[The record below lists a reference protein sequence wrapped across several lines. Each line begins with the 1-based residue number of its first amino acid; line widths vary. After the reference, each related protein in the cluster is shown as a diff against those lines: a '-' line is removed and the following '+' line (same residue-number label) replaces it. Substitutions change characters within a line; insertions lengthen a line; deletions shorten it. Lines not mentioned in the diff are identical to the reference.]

1 MKSPP
6 LPPALMVEPPSSSPL
21 APGDAPRTGPAPEP
35 AAAEQPRGPGG
46 RFGKGKGK
54 GEATK
59 PVGKPAGKTK
69 AKRPAPRFEEDPNGP
84 GIRRIE
90 QSDERG
96 VGLKE
101 PPERAP
107 DGKFG
112 KGSSS
117 GPTGAQKVRS
127 QRRAERKDAAR
138 AEAKRAAGVAKDKAT
153 KEQGPN
159 GKVAASM
166 TPDPRTSMDLPSDLS
181 APAAMP
187 MRVFVQAPLPVFNPQ
202 PRPAGP
208 VTSMVAPRVLFG
220 R

>member
-6 LPPALMVEPPSSSPL
+6 LPPALMVEPPSSPL
-21 APGDAPRTGPAPEP
+21 APGDAPRTGPAPGP

-46 RFGKGKGK
+46 RFGKGTGK
-54 GEATK
+54 GTGKAAK
-59 PVGKPAGKTK
+59 PPGKTR
-69 AKRPAPRFEEDPNGP
+69 AKRPAPRFEADPNGP
-84 GIRRIE
+84 GIRRVE

-117 GPTGAQKVRS
+117 GPTGAQKQRS

-138 AEAKRAAGVAKDKAT
+138 AEAKRAAGVEKDKAT

-166 TPDPRTSMDLPSDLS
+166 TPDPRTPMDLPSDMS